1 MDETI
6 KNDIFYRPRL
16 EVERNYDT
24 SGTISSPDNTNQDK
38 EDFFGSRNPLEIIQD
53 DSKDTLER
61 LLSIRKVTYLLPD
74 STPKIIDNI
83 IEPLSILL
91 ELNIIELEEL
101 ISKEE
106 SDGREEIIREEPINS
121 VNENNNEESS
131 SIEAS
136 DGEITD
142 DEVDFES
149 DLEAFDIEIRIEKT
163 KTNAE
168 MCREQYLRDISDIV
182 DDFSMGLNAVMQGYI
197 YPLNTTLNVL
207 GIANPDYLNY
217 EYEGES
223 VTDIPLNM
231 MHLNDRIVIQDM
243 MVAEKASLFEKTHD
257 ETSMMNIIKT
267 LDAAEMLRERYYNE
281 TYIDDIK
288 DELDLYSNNLL
299 EKSRSNANSAYRQ
312 AKTNMFKHLDG
323 TVSIL
328 KDICQEKL
336 ESQQAKAILLKNG
349 VDIFNRKDYEI
360 SGVVKS

>member
-1 MDETI
+1 MDETV

-16 EVERNYDT
+16 EVERNYET
-24 SGTISSPDNTNQDK
+24 SGTVSSPERANQAK
-38 EDFFGSRNPLEIIQD
+38 EENFGPRNPLEIIQNN
-53 DSKDTLER
+53 SKDTLER

-74 STPKIIDNI
+74 STPRIIDNI
-83 IEPLSILL
+83 LEPLSLLL

-101 ISKEE
+101 IEQEE
-106 SDGREEIIREEPINS
+106 NEGREEVIREEPIS
-121 VNENNNEESS
+121 DTNEEGSESS
-131 SIEAS
+131 TSSETS
-136 DGEITD
+136 DGD
-142 DEVDFES
+142 VSDEEADFES
-149 DLEAFDIEIRIEKT
+149 DLEAFDIDIRVEKA

-223 VTDIPLNM
+223 VTDIPLSM
-231 MHLNDRIVIQDM
+231 MHLNDRIVIQDTL
-243 MVAEKASLFEKTHD
+243 VAEKASLFEKTHD

-281 TYIDDIK
+281 SYIDDVK

-299 EKSRSNANSAYRQ
+299 EKSRNNANSAYRQ
-312 AKTNMFKHLDG
+312 AKTNLFKHLDG

-328 KDICQEKL
+328 KDICSEKL

-360 SGVVKS
+360 SGVAKS